1 MEGPAQMISAG
12 KISVIEEMIAYVRH
26 LEAAIKA
33 EKAQGTRLSSEL
45 ESSRG
50 REQALERD
58 LAEGRAKNGRLAS
71 ATQQLSQKITELE
84 KALSEAR
91 LELQKRDEETRSRES
106 SRVQQGQEMAEQAR
120 SLGHQVRKVHEIN
133 LALRSEIETLKKGA
147 NLEREAWGKAEELLR
162 RKEAE
167 TAERNRQVERLNQ
180 QFDESLTKLIRE
192 RDELDGSR
200 SALLTQV
207 TRMQSTIELLEGRLH
222 DMRIRHEKGFEMARV
237 ADDRCMALDQQLG
250 RAQKR
255 IRDLEEQLRQA
266 QSRGE
271 ALELAVAKSKSDL
284 DRDTENRT
292 FAIQEFE
299 RVSRRLREAEGELLD
314 LRSFAQKAVIE
325 SENRVQSEL
334 SRLRSVNA
342 HLASELTLAR
352 AEADRAAMTEGSTGP
367 RKAQFVPSA

>member
-1 MEGPAQMISAG
+1 MISAG